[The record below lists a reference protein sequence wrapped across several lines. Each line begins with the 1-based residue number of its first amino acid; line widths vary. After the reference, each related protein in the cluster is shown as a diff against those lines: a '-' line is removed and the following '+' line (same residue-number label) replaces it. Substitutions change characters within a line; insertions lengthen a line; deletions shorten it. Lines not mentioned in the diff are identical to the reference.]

1 MLASKL
7 LSLFQNCRSLWTVGN
22 TQLIL
27 TGICNK
33 YVTRSRDRKHFFHHM
48 WMDKYLLSS
57 SGTSFWFVSWCDFV
71 KWNTYLQS
79 MRLKIIAAASSAERR
94 FSSWIGGSILA
105 SLVSWKM
112 WHATEFS
119 SFLIAVFIK
128 YGRKEKNAVK
138 ILITSFIFV
147 YMVFFVYCL

>member
-7 LSLFQNCRSLWTVGN
+7 LSLFQPCRSLWTVGH
-22 TQLIL
+22 TQFWQGFVISMLQDQETKNISFIICEWTNICYQVVVHLSGLWVGVILLNGTLI
-27 TGICNK
+27 
-33 YVTRSRDRKHFFHHM
+33 
-48 WMDKYLLSS
+48 
-57 SGTSFWFVSWCDFV
+57 
-71 KWNTYLQS
+71 LQS